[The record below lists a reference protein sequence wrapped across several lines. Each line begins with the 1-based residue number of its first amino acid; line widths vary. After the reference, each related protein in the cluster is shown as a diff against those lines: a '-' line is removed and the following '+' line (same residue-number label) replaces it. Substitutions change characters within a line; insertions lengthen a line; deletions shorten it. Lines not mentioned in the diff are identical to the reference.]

1 MTSGLHIDFGGP
13 FNHLCIHFKL
23 NCNEVTW
30 GLQVSLKC
38 LTTEVVPFRIKLSI
52 YLALIEIWLYSRET
66 LEGFGGFSWSLVGS
80 SFLIKVTCQNIF
92 RKMELQTSF
101 CHEIILAFPA
111 IAIES
116 LISHTW
122 KFVQSVSS
130 WVESFKFKT
139 MTCWFSIVVCRPRVK
154 LNNFEMRVMI
164 FFIFYSNNWPRYN
177 QLALLILLN

>member
-1 MTSGLHIDFGGP
+1 MAMEEIDFDSDSVTLKMTSGLHIDFGGP

-80 SFLIKVTCQNIF
+80 SFLIKVTCQDIF

-101 CHEIILAFPA
+101 LPQDYFSFFGCHWTSGFTHLK
-111 IAIES
+111 
-116 LISHTW
+116 
-122 KFVQSVSS
+122 KFTQSVSS
-130 WVESFKFKT
+130 WVESYKFKT
-139 MTCWFSIVVCRPRVK
+139 MTFWFSISCLSTASK
-154 LNNFEMRVMI
+154 IE
-164 FFIFYSNNWPRYN
+164 
-177 QLALLILLN
+177 